1 LPSARAIWLFSSQ
14 VSGYAYKSTSI
25 KDGVNQFNLQQEHD
39 EGSGIAC
46 FQALVDFL
54 CSLMSSNDD
63 GTIIGAKQKL
73 SRQPEESYLKFVML
87 YAKKYFQRYYT
98 LTFCF
103 AERICYSYLWVF
115 VHYLY
120 VVGHSGCLYC
130 CPGWWNPPAYWRNY
144 ATLVSKL
151 TTSWYKIL
159 YMKPYCS
166 SWVFF
171 Q

>member
-1 LPSARAIWLFSSQ
+1 VLPGRCNITVCIDIPVATELAAPLAENCIWRQVRGSGAEISGSDGPATATEK

-87 YAKKYFQRYYT
+87 YAKKYFQRSLGMLILLSWLVEPSSLLKKLRYA
-98 LTFCF
+98 C
-103 AERICYSYLWVF
+103 VQ
-115 VHYLY
+115 
-120 VVGHSGCLYC
+120 
-130 CPGWWNPPAYWRNY
+130 AYHQ
-144 ATLVSKL
+144 L
-151 TTSWYKIL
+151 I
-159 YMKPYCS
+159 
-166 SWVFF
+166 
-171 Q
+171 